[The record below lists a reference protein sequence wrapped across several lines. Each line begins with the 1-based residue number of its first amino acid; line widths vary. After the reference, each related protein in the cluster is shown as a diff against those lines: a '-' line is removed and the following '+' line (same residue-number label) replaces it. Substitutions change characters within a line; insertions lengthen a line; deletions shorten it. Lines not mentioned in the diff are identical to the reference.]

1 MPNAKNIEPYKM
13 KKGTTLNPNGR
24 PKGSRNRS
32 SIVKYWLETEK
43 SIKNPITG
51 KEETLPI
58 EDQITIALIGKA
70 LKGDVNAFRELMDSG
85 YGKLTDKTELTG
97 KDGKDLMVNDLSKL
111 STEELLKR
119 AEAMRTIKSDEV

>member
-97 KDGKDLMVNDLSKL
+97 KDGK
-111 STEELLKR
+111 ELQSNIIVQYNGTPINLK
-119 AEAMRTIKSDEV
+119 E

>member
-1 MPNAKNIEPYKM
+1 
-13 KKGTTLNPNGR
+13 
-24 PKGSRNRS
+24 
-32 SIVKYWLETEK
+32 LETEK